1 MIPPMFTS
9 PITIEAT
16 YEDGVLKPLEP
27 LPLNEHEKVRVTVE
41 PKISLAQQTAG
52 IVPWTGD
59 AETLRRLAE
68 DPEFGIS
75 ESK

>member
-1 MIPPMFTS
+1 MLTS
-9 PITIEAT
+9 PITIDAT

-41 PKISLAQQTAG
+41 PKISRAQQTAG

-75 ESK
+75 EST